1 MVKIDYIE
9 ENLADRVDGIG
20 FVKLYVN
27 SDSELEKIASKRG
40 YKKFPF
46 KTPILKMEINETR
59 KVKLPEGYTLMSVE
73 EEDNPYKRGK
83 AKMLSFGGQY
93 PPSKW
98 LPPSVLRE
106 MQKAPDYRKD
116 LDLFIKAP
124 NGDYVSFCTIWVDQK
139 K

>member
-20 FVKLYVN
+20 LVKLYVN

-40 YKKFPF
+40 YKKLPF

-59 KVKLPEGYTLMSVE
+59 KVKLPKGYTLMSVE
-73 EEDNPYKRGK
+73 EEDNPYKREK
-83 AKMLSFGGQY
+83 AKMLSFGREY

-106 MQKAPDYRKD
+106 M
-116 LDLFIKAP
+116 
-124 NGDYVSFCTIWVDQK
+124 
-139 K
+139 